1 MNNLSSWCGL
11 VDAKI
16 RASDAC
22 KVKISQNFMAFSEYM
37 NFIEKNINPR
47 FIYIMYGLRYLS
59 IVTSKFVKIA
69 LGLTWITSILWAAS
83 SYFAFDE
90 KVIQKKKTFMKMK
103 KNKVLD
109 LVSKQEE
116 YFRF

>member
-1 MNNLSSWCGL
+1 M
-11 VDAKI
+11 
-16 RASDAC
+16 
-22 KVKISQNFMAFSEYM
+22 KISQIFVAFSEYM

-83 SYFAFDE
+83 SYFTFDE
-90 KVIQKKKTFMKMK
+90 KVIQKKKHEFIPM
-103 KNKVLD
+103 
-109 LVSKQEE
+109 
-116 YFRF
+116 